1 MLCNASVRSADL
13 SLIIAIDDTRRE
25 LSIEPTFPA
34 AGILGRLELAESR
47 RSAFGDFHAETDITA
62 ADPPRAAIAPE
73 F

>member
-34 AGILGRLELAESR
+34 AGILGRLELAVN
-47 RSAFGDFHAETDITA
+47 GHFHID
-62 ADPPRAAIAPE
+62 R